1 MPKFYQN
8 MECRVIA
15 ELPNDESVIE
25 LVTGMCYENNHD
37 NYGSSYV
44 EPIEQRIVVQNR
56 YITDYIVTTDSA
68 YVDAK
73 QIIKDAEIKAQ
84 SIISNANQTVRKE
97 YSDIQ
102 QKIKD
107 FKKDIE
113 ELKKTSQY
121 IETAKKF
128 LNKEY
133 KYVVY
138 GINILNV
145 DEMYDKIKNDCSYE
159 DSVRYENLYVKIN
172 ENCIAYNSYN
182 KYNLFE
188 SLDKAKEFSSNI
200 FKKYAEQKQ
209 YHINYYNEIVKY
221 NIKFD
226 GSDEYLSKCIEK
238 HNQENLNRIDSM
250 QKQIE
255 ECKNS
260 IIKGAINA

>member
-25 LVTGMCYENNHD
+25 LVTGMHYENNHD
-37 NYGSSYV
+37 DYQSHA

-56 YITDYIVTTDSA
+56 YITDYIVTADSA
-68 YVDAK
+68 YIDAK
-73 QIIKDAEIKAQ
+73 KIIEDAELKALL
-84 SIISNANQTVRKE
+84 IISNANQTVKKE

-102 QKIKD
+102 QRIKD

-113 ELKKTSQY
+113 ELEKASPY
-121 IETAKKF
+121 IQTAKKF

-133 KYVVY
+133 KYAVY

-145 DEMYDKIKNDCSYE
+145 DEMYDKIKEYCNYGDR
-159 DSVRYENLYVKIN
+159 VRYENLHVKIS
-172 ENCIAYNSYN
+172 ENCIAYSSYN

-188 SLDKAKEFSSNI
+188 SLDEAKEFSSNI

-209 YHINYYNEIVKY
+209 YHINYYNEIIKY
-221 NIKFD
+221 NIKFE

-238 HNQENLNRIDSM
+238 HNQEILNRIDSM

-260 IIKGAINA
+260 IIKGK

>member
-8 MECRVIA
+8 MECKIVA
-15 ELPNDESVIE
+15 ELPNNESVIE
-25 LVTGMCYENNHD
+25 LVTGMYYENNQD
-37 NYGSSYV
+37 DYQSYV

-68 YVDAK
+68 YIDAK
-73 QIIKDAEIKAQ
+73 KIIKDAEIKAKE
-84 SIISNANQTVRKE
+84 IISNANQTVKKE

-102 QKIKD
+102 QRIKD

-113 ELKKTSQY
+113 ELEKASPY
-121 IETAKKF
+121 IQTAKKF

-133 KYVVY
+133 KYAVY

-145 DEMYDKIKNDCSYE
+145 DEMYDKIKEDCNYE
-159 DSVRYENLYVKIN
+159 DRVGYENLCVKIN
-172 ENCIAYNSYN
+172 ENCISYNSYN

-188 SLDKAKEFSSNI
+188 TLDEAKQFSSNI

-221 NIKFD
+221 NIEFD

-238 HNQENLNRIDSM
+238 HNQDNLNTIESL
-250 QKQIE
+250 QKQLE
-255 ECKNS
+255 ECKKS
-260 IIKGAINA
+260 IIKGK

>member
-1 MPKFYQN
+1 
-8 MECRVIA
+8 MECRFIE

-25 LVTGMCYENNHD
+25 LVTGIYYEKNHD
-37 NYGSSYV
+37 DYQSYV

-56 YITDYIVTTDSA
+56 YITDYILTTDSA

-84 SIISNANQTVRKE
+84 SIISNANQTARKE

-113 ELKKTSQY
+113 ELEKASPY
-121 IETAKKF
+121 IQTAKKF

-133 KYVVY
+133 KYAVY
-138 GINILNV
+138 GINILSV
-145 DEMYDKIKNDCSYE
+145 DEMYDKIKKDCSYE
-159 DSVRYENLYVKIN
+159 DSVRYEDLYVKIS
-172 ENCIAYNSYN
+172 ENCISCNSYN

-188 SLDKAKEFSSNI
+188 SLDKAKEFSLNI

-238 HNQENLNRIDSM
+238 HNQDNLNRIDSM